1 MTKKLIVNLILI
13 SLFIII
19 ASSAATFEFKMDFN
33 DEEVDYDARNI
44 IDLTDFW
51 QVTLAGS
58 GPVAKVVEDG
68 DNKYLYLEGYSEIY
82 TIDMI
87 EPPYTFSLDVQVID
101 TEFVAFFVRA
111 HYNNKKH
118 NPAHHDGRNDRIGYF
133 ELDRYKQNGGENCAS
148 STRQQ
153 WYYGNAKSRCIKS
166 SDKNLRTG
174 RY

>member
-1 MTKKLIVNLILI
+1 MRKKLFLNLVLI
-13 SLFIII
+13 ALFIII

-58 GPVAKVVEDG
+58 GPVAKVVEEG

-87 EPPYTFSLDVQVID
+87 EPPYTFSLDVKLID
-101 TEFVAFFVRA
+101 TDFIAFLVRT
-111 HYNNKKH
+111 YYPLTKY
-118 NPAHHDGRNDRIGYF
+118 NPAHAG
-133 ELDRYKQNGGENCAS
+133 
-148 STRQQ
+148 
-153 WYYGNAKSRCIKS
+153 
-166 SDKNLRTG
+166 
-174 RY
+174 